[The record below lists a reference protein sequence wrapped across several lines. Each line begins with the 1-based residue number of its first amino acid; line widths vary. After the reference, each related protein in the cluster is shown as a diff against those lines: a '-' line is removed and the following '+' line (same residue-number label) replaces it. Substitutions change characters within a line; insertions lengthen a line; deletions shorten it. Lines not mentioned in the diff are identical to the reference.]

1 MQSERDLLAAMASMP
16 VHHEQLLSTLYD
28 SLLMQYSVKRRLSS
42 RQRPWMLAWYV
53 CIACSSDAGRLAANA
68 YCLMFLLPV
77 SRCAITACN
86 SFLWAV
92 CFITYD
98 AAATSLALLF
108 GDRST
113 NSISRKGLARFFEH
127 LATYQT
133 GARVQED
140 STSRI
145 SEMVDEVFFY
155 SEALE
160 RAGVW
165 RPVDREHGLADSIP
179 IPIAVRFLHK
189 SRKLHTWPL
198 RMVQD
203 QIRKI
208 LMGAAYWEAAR
219 TEYRCLFGD
228 TDVEKLDLF
237 IVASTI
243 FDLHAKLRQP
253 ARKHKRGN
261 SSQADE
267 KGTVEPPLSPTS
279 VSSLPPSPPGASSSD
294 QFGGGPL
301 SSLTLPMGAPKQ
313 HEGSKPVPTPR
324 PSFSQRTPATGK
336 QDRQPLDDQLENLEN
351 YNAPVIPAWSS
362 IPVS

>member
-1 MQSERDLLAAMASMP
+1 
-16 VHHEQLLSTLYD
+16 
-28 SLLMQYSVKRRLSS
+28 
-42 RQRPWMLAWYV
+42 MLCGSW
-53 CIACSSDAGRLAANA
+53 
-68 YCLMFLLPV
+68 
-77 SRCAITACN
+77 RCATGLCN

-127 LATYQT
+127 LATYQK
-133 GARVQED
+133 GAHAPEESSR
-140 STSRI
+140 RI

-160 RAGVW
+160 AAGAW

-179 IPIAVRFLHK
+179 IPLAVRFLGK

-228 TDVEKLDLF
+228 VDVEKLDLF
-237 IVASTI
+237 IVASTV
-243 FDLHAKLRQP
+243 FDLHAKLRQQP
-253 ARKHKRGN
+253 ARKHKRD
-261 SSQADE
+261 SSNRGDK

-279 VSSLPPSPPGASSSD
+279 VSSLPTSPPAPSSD
-294 QFGGGPL
+294 HFGGGPL
-301 SSLTLPMGAPKQ
+301 SSLTLPMGAPTQ
-313 HEGSKPVPTPR
+313 HEASRPAPTPR
-324 PSFSQRTPATGK
+324 PSFSQRAPATGK
-336 QDRQPLDDQLENLEN
+336 QSQQPLDEQLENLEN
-351 YNAPVIPAWSS
+351 YNAPVISAWGG

>member
-1 MQSERDLLAAMASMP
+1 
-16 VHHEQLLSTLYD
+16 
-28 SLLMQYSVKRRLSS
+28 
-42 RQRPWMLAWYV
+42 
-53 CIACSSDAGRLAANA
+53 
-68 YCLMFLLPV
+68 
-77 SRCAITACN
+77 
-86 SFLWAV
+86 LWAL

-113 NSISRKGLARFFEH
+113 SSISRKGLARFFEH
-127 LATYQT
+127 LATYQKS
-133 GARVQED
+133 ARVQED
-140 STSRI
+140 STGRI
-145 SEMVDEVFFY
+145 AQMVDEVFFY

-160 RAGVW
+160 HTGVW

-219 TEYRCLFGD
+219 TEYHCLFGD
-228 TDVEKLDLF
+228 TDAEKLDLF
-237 IVASTI
+237 IVASTV

-253 ARKHKRGN
+253 APKHKRGT
-261 SSQADE
+261 SSLGDNT
-267 KGTVEPPLSPTS
+267 GTVEPPLSPTS
-279 VSSLPPSPPGASSSD
+279 VSSPPPSPPAAPSTDYFGA
-294 QFGGGPL
+294 GPL

-313 HEGSKPVPTPR
+313 QHEGSRPVPTPR
-324 PSFSQRTPATGK
+324 PSFSHRVSATGK
-336 QDRQPLDDQLENLEN
+336 QDHPPLDDQLENLGN
-351 YNAPVIPAWSS
+351 YHAPVMPSWSS